1 MIHCYIELCN
11 WLRHWP
17 SARQSPNIDLCV
29 RCIEQLC
36 LQYYARSH
44 CLTFHR
50 LWKTILP
57 PSSLYCRTL
66 KMLLLGCQLCHSAT
80 GRKQFNWVPIECL
93 WLNYNANELILYTW
107 WRVVAILHWHRP
119 CVLCVSVWRW
129 RRHRHCGCPPYWLS
143 SLVVVSQTHRAH
155 NTRKRSPE
163 HREWEMRN
171 SIT

>member
-36 LQYYARSH
+36 LQYYARPH

-119 CVLCVSVWRW
+119 CVLCIVCKCVAVTSSPSLWLPAILAKQS
-129 RRHRHCGCPPYWLS
+129 RRRFS
-143 SLVVVSQTHRAH
+143 
-155 NTRKRSPE
+155 NTQSTQHTQKKPRTQGVRDEK
-163 HREWEMRN
+163 
-171 SIT
+171 